1 MKINLT
7 HAAIGLGLLFIVYK
21 VAKGNGGDASK
32 GQAAP
37 IESPA
42 GWWSYAGSWGA

>member
-7 HAAIGLGLLFIVYK
+7 HAAIGLGLLFVVYK
-21 VAKGNGGDASK
+21 VAKGSSTSNK
-32 GQAAP
+32 GQTAP

-42 GWWSYAGSWGA
+42 GWWSYAGSWGV